1 MQCLI
6 DRFFRDRLKINFE
19 KGKTFR
25 RSGETELSS
34 VAGFQNPFEIIRSE
48 NAAPGINESAGDVSD
63 HVVEKAFAGDV
74 DPDEGPHF
82 PKADLMDKPHG
93 IGGDGVVPTEG
104 SKVVAAF
111 QYFGGCF
118 HFRKVELLTGAPD
131 GAHEEG
137 RGFAALGQQ
146 VAVGLAEVAAAD
158 GEVFVHL
165 PALADADIAR
175 KEGIHGVDKS
185 VLRNA
190 GLGVEGTLLP
200 IGMDAGIGAG
210 DKVNGCLLSRQ
221 LKECILEHFLHGHA
235 GGLAL
240 EAGIVCS
247 FVGNGDPDISHGMIL
262 REK

>member
-6 DRFFRDRLKINFE
+6 DCFFRDRLEIDFE

-34 VAGFQNPFEIIRSE
+34 VAGFQNPFEIVRSKD
-48 NAAPGINESAGDVSD
+48 AAPGINESAGDVSD
-63 HVVEKAFAGDV
+63 HVIEKAFAGDV

-93 IGGDGVVPTEG
+93 VGGDGVVPTEG
-104 SKVVAAF
+104 GEVVAAF
-111 QYFGGCF
+111 QNFGGRF
-118 HFRKVELLTGAPD
+118 HFRKVELFAGAPD
-131 GAHEEG
+131 GSHEEG
-137 RGFAALGQQ
+137 RGFAALCQQ
-146 VAVGLAEVAAAD
+146 VSIGLAEVAAAD
-158 GEVFVHL
+158 REVFVHFS
-165 PALADADIAR
+165 ALADADIAR

-190 GLGVEGTLLP
+190 GLGVEGALLP

-210 DKVNGCLLSRQ
+210 DEVNGRLLSRQ
-221 LKECILEHFLHGHA
+221 LKEGILKHFLHGHA
-235 GGLAL
+235 GRLAL

>member
-6 DRFFRDRLKINFE
+6 DRFFRDRLEIDFE

-48 NAAPGINESAGDVSD
+48 DAAPCINESAGDVSD

-74 DPDEGPHF
+74 DPDEGARF

-111 QYFGGCF
+111 QDFRGCF
-118 HFRKVELLTGAPD
+118 HFRKVELLAGAPD

-137 RGFAALGQQ
+137 RGFAALGQ
-146 VAVGLAEVAAAD
+146 
-158 GEVFVHL
+158 
-165 PALADADIAR
+165 
-175 KEGIHGVDKS
+175 
-185 VLRNA
+185 
-190 GLGVEGTLLP
+190 
-200 IGMDAGIGAG
+200 
-210 DKVNGCLLSRQ
+210 
-221 LKECILEHFLHGHA
+221 
-235 GGLAL
+235 
-240 EAGIVCS
+240 
-247 FVGNGDPDISHGMIL
+247 
-262 REK
+262 